1 MVNPSPCFWERL
13 FMPIL
18 QQIPGPAGP
27 SVPEVA
33 VKPPTSIQR
42 FNRPELST
50 SSKFLVMQLPR
61 MKDMR
66 GLKIQIL
73 LFTITEP
80 INLFLGWFSMIR
92 PQRPTKPCQRRLSK
106 HQANQYV
113 HQMMTLTCRSYVCF
127 FSAFDGLVN
136 PLDTH
141 RQSRITTSVI
151 PTTAKQLVQHIYHL
165 SVWRCVVTAATK
177 DPPPDAW
184 TQ

>member
-1 MVNPSPCFWERL
+1 
-13 FMPIL
+13 
-18 QQIPGPAGP
+18 
-27 SVPEVA
+27 
-33 VKPPTSIQR
+33 
-42 FNRPELST
+42 
-50 SSKFLVMQLPR
+50 MQLPR

-113 HQMMTLTCRSYVCF
+113 HQMMTLTY
-127 FSAFDGLVN
+127 
-136 PLDTH
+136 TH